1 VSWCRNSR
9 IVERGRVCLWEAN
22 RWCTVGLEDFSIRQ
36 CGTTSSAIAFPA
48 PTSKIL
54 LAFLFVP
61 LDLPVAEVVKDRGEG
76 GDLIQGAGSG
86 DIEAGEEGS
95 SQILVLET

>member
-1 VSWCRNSR
+1 MSWCGYSR
-9 IVERGRVCLWEAN
+9 VVECGSVCLREAN

-36 CGTTSSAIAFPA
+36 SGTTSSTIAFPA
-48 PTSKIL
+48 PTSKVL

-61 LDLPVAEVVKDRGEG
+61 LDLPVAEVVEDRGKG

-95 SQILVLET
+95 SQVLVLES